1 VKVCY
6 NQGCVHILGYSY
18 NQFIREGSDH
28 SKIEKILSI
37 KTKLDKN
44 IAPFLLHSWL
54 VSWFDSNNL
63 YENMSYENDFYYP
76 PTDRDDETAI
86 ERILNNESQ
95 SELTKDIRF
104 LVKKSKRI
112 SKQNSCE
119 ITFLIVLFLV
129 ITGNLVLSGLIY
141 FSRDSKGRV
150 NNWNYILLLL
160 ISGRVSKVWFKISKS
175 IWVHISVWTNI
186 RIYSNIFLRI
196 LIFVFDLWQ
205 FSKPNIIRIFEILE
219 LRSFIFHF

>member
-1 VKVCY
+1 
-6 NQGCVHILGYSY
+6 
-18 NQFIREGSDH
+18 
-28 SKIEKILSI
+28 
-37 KTKLDKN
+37 
-44 IAPFLLHSWL
+44 
-54 VSWFDSNNL
+54 
-63 YENMSYENDFYYP
+63 MSYENDFYYP

-150 NNWNYILLLL
+150 NN
-160 ISGRVSKVWFKISKS
+160 
-175 IWVHISVWTNI
+175 
-186 RIYSNIFLRI
+186 
-196 LIFVFDLWQ
+196 
-205 FSKPNIIRIFEILE
+205 
-219 LRSFIFHF
+219 

>member
-1 VKVCY
+1 
-6 NQGCVHILGYSY
+6 
-18 NQFIREGSDH
+18 
-28 SKIEKILSI
+28 
-37 KTKLDKN
+37 
-44 IAPFLLHSWL
+44 
-54 VSWFDSNNL
+54 
-63 YENMSYENDFYYP
+63 MSYENDFYYP

-141 FSRDSKGRV
+141 FSRDSEGRV
-150 NNWNYILLLL
+150 L
-160 ISGRVSKVWFKISKS
+160 IV
-175 IWVHISVWTNI
+175 T
-186 RIYSNIFLRI
+186 IYF
-196 LIFVFDLWQ
+196 FY
-205 FSKPNIIRIFEILE
+205 
-219 LRSFIFHF
+219 RSLV